1 MARIYAVWTG
11 NKLVSLLHIP
21 LVLSKELFYFSV
33 ALHWSIVQ
41 AEEKLDEVGRPKTTP
56 LKVKVISGATASFNR
71 IPVNKPVQLSGSQI
85 DQRRDYANYVLQQRL
100 DTVELKHHN
109 HVRKL
114 YFPYIQNT

>member
-11 NKLVSLLHIP
+11 NKLDSLVFVP
-21 LVLSKELFYFSV
+21 LASSKQECYCNV
-33 ALHWSIVQ
+33 ALHWSIGQ
-41 AEEKLDEVGRPKTTP
+41 AEEKLDEVGRPKISP
-56 LKVKVISGATASFNR
+56 VKVKVLSGATASFNR
-71 IPVNKPVQLSGSQI
+71 IPVNKPVQLSGLQI